1 MVRLNGVEARKRD
14 PGMTR
19 ERLQQE
25 LTWGVATLLAGP
37 LCLVLPTFVLPALF
51 VEAFIDLFVD

>member
-1 MVRLNGVEARKRD
+1 MVRLDGVEARERD

-19 ERLQQE
+19 ELLQQG
-25 LTWGVATLLAGP
+25 LTWGVATLLTGP
-37 LCLVLPTFVLPALF
+37 LCLVLLTFVLAALF